1 MRRAGAARRWQP
13 SRGMAA
19 ATDPSSIEDMYRRY
33 GASVLRRARR
43 LLRDE
48 AAARDAMHDVFL
60 KAWDAGDS
68 FRRDASPMTWL
79 YRITTNHCLNQ
90 LRNQQRRAE
99 ILRERKPCEPAF
111 ALATDQRF
119 LAVELLAALPDELR
133 EIAVYYFIDQMS
145 HEEIASVLGLSR
157 RTIGNR
163 VDALRDRF
171 HEQQQRY
178 AA

>member
-1 MRRAGAARRWQP
+1 
-13 SRGMAA
+13 MAA
-19 ATDPSSIEDMYRRY
+19 AATATATATDPSAIEDMYRRY

-48 AAARDAMHDVFL
+48 AAAHDAMHDVFL
-60 KAWDAGDS
+60 KAWDAGET
-68 FRRDASPMTWL
+68 FRQEASPMTWL

-90 LRNQQRRAE
+90 LRNQHRRAE
-99 ILRERKPCEPAF
+99 ILRARKPNEPAL
-111 ALATDQRF
+111 AIATDQRL

-145 HEEIASVLGLSR
+145 HDEIAAVLGLSR

-163 VDALRDRF
+163 VDALRGHFLD
-171 HEQQQRY
+171 HQRY